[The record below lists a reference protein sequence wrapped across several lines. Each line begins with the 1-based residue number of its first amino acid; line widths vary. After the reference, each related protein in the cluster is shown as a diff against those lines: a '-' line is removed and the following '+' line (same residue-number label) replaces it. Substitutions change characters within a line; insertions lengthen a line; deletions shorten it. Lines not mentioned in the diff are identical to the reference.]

1 VPTGTAIPDARERLF
16 AAAERVLLRDG
27 AQGLTSRAVTAEAGV
42 AKGVLH
48 RHFADFDDFLVEL
61 IRDRI
66 SVMRTRSAELLS
78 AVGSGSVVDNLTEA
92 LVAMFTSVATRMV
105 GLITVRDE
113 LRTRL
118 RAAGH
123 QGVPVAT
130 DAAWMIRDY
139 LAAEREHGRLRPH
152 ADLDSIGLT
161 LIGGGQLLYESGK
174 PNYEAVR
181 RLVVSTLAG
190 ALVDHSDRA

>member
-1 VPTGTAIPDARERLF
+1 MPTGTAIPDAREQLF

-27 AQGLTSRAVTAEAGV
+27 VQSLTSRAVTAEAGV

-66 SVMRTRSAELLS
+66 SVMRARSAELMS
-78 AVGSGSVVDNLTEA
+78 TVGSGSVVDNVTDA
-92 LVAMFTSVATRMV
+92 LVLMFTSVATRMV

-113 LRTRL
+113 LRIRL

-123 QGVPVAT
+123 EGVPVAT
-130 DAAWMIRDY
+130 DAAWMIREY
-139 LAAEREHGRLRPH
+139 LAAEREQGRLRPD

-161 LIGGGQLLYESGK
+161 LIGGGQLLYESGT
-174 PNYEAVR
+174 PDFEAVR
-181 RLVVSTLAG
+181 RLAVSTLAG
-190 ALVDHSDRA
+190 AIADHAR